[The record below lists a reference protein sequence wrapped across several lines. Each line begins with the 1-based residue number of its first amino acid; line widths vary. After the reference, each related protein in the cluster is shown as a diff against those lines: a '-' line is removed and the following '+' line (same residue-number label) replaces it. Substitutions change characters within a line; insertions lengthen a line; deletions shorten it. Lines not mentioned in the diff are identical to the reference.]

1 VSLDDVELL
10 LVADAECA
18 VAAEAGLAEM
28 NGDDAARGI
37 PRSVNERRGAVSID
51 VERMVS
57 FVSKMEKKGSG
68 SSPDIL
74 ATRQYID
81 IPRRYYQQSRPHKLN
96 SRA

>member
-18 VAAEAGLAEM
+18 VAAEAGPAEM
-28 NGDDAARGI
+28 NGDDAARGV

-57 FVSKMEKKGSG
+57 FVSKMEKGSG

-74 ATRQYID
+74 ATREYID